1 MLIGRFLCLFLS
13 SPFLSFPSL
22 LFFSFCSPLSGYFP
36 FLLFSS
42 PLSPRLF
49 LSSLSL
55 FFSSLLLS
63 TFSSPLSSPPFPFFS
78 FILFSPFSALL
89 SSLFLYFPFLLF
101 SPFSSPVISPLSP
114 VPTTSLLLCE
124 FFFFFFFR
132 YLCSISTLL
141 CFISYYRFVIFRGRK
156 VVCKCFRDTAI
167 S

>member
-1 MLIGRFLCLFLS
+1 MFIHWPFLRISLLIGRFLCLFLS

-22 LFFSFCSPLSGYFP
+22 LFFSFCSPLSAYFP
-36 FLLFSS
+36 FLFSSS
-42 PLSPRLF
+42 PLSLRP
-49 LSSLSL
+49 
-55 FFSSLLLS
+55 
-63 TFSSPLSSPPFPFFS
+63 SPLPPFLFYS
-78 FILFSPFSALL
+78 FILFYPFSALL
-89 SSLFLYFPFLLF
+89 SSPFLYFPFLLF

-114 VPTTSLLLCE
+114 VPTTSLLLYE
-124 FFFFFFFR
+124 FFFFFFFFR